1 MRSLREVQ
9 INVTVRQHNFIFSE
23 NKDTCSAKN
32 DCLSSGLITRKKWG
46 IFTKIYSL
54 LYFGNYV

>member
-1 MRSLREVQ
+1 MCYDAQLKRSS
-9 INVTVRQHNFIFSE
+9 NKQHNFILSE

-32 DCLSSGLITRKKWG
+32 DCLSSGLITKKWG